1 MTYFD
6 RNMTHNK
13 STFKTFQGCFRDLF
27 QSEVFHVPP
36 DVDVINLVCS
46 QQREQMINFNVSPKR
61 LDSSG
66 GWVELRM
73 FEAA

>member
-1 MTYFD
+1 M
-6 RNMTHNK
+6 
-13 STFKTFQGCFRDLF
+13 
-27 QSEVFHVPP
+27 PP
-36 DVDVINLVCS
+36 DVDVINLVYS